1 MDRPQRSHA
10 QLGLIMALGAYLT
23 WGVMPLYL
31 RLVHWV
37 PPYEFIGWRIIF
49 TLPVCLL
56 FVALRREH
64 AAVLRT
70 LANPRLVAVLAA
82 SALLVAINWTI
93 YIAAIQSGHVL
104 ASSLGYYI
112 NPLVNVFFGTLFLG
126 ERLSKWQWLAVG
138 LAALGVSLLA
148 WDAREMLWISLSLAI
163 SFSAYGLVRKL
174 APVESVPGLT
184 IETLLLLIPAVL
196 TVAWYAGQPAGS
208 AMAHGPANS
217 ALVAFSGL
225 MTGIPLLLFAAAARR
240 MDYSSLGM
248 TQFLSPTIV
257 FVLGVTV
264 FGEPLKPSQ
273 LACFG
278 FIWAAIAVF
287 VWDIVARRRAVSA
300 QVAPA

>member
-1 MDRPQRSHA
+1 MDRPQKSHA
-10 QLGLIMALGAYLT
+10 QIGLIMALGAYLT
-23 WGVMPLYL
+23 WGIMPLYL

-49 TLPVCLL
+49 TLPICLL

-64 AAVLRT
+64 VAVLRT

-82 SALLVAINWTI
+82 SAFLVAINWTI
-93 YIAAIQSGHVL
+93 YIAAIQAGHVL

-112 NPLVNVFFGTLFLG
+112 NPLVNVFFGTLFLD
-126 ERLSKWQWLAVG
+126 ERLSKWQWLAVA

-148 WDAREMLWISLSLAI
+148 WDAREMLWISLSLAV

-196 TVAWYAGQPAGS
+196 TVAWYAGSPVGS
-208 AMAHGPANS
+208 SIEHGAVNS
-217 ALVAFSGL
+217 ALIAFSGL

-287 VWDIVARRRAVSA
+287 VWDILARKRAASA